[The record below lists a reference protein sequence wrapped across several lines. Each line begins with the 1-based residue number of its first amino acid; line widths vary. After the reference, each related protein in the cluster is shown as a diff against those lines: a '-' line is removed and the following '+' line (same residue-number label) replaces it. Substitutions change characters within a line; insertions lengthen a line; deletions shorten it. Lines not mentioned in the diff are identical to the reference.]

1 MTSVATWV
9 VKILSHLPKIL
20 ILGGHFFH
28 AAIKPFFSISPEVTR
43 AWVTERALE
52 TISES
57 FPLSRRVKLTPIP
70 APSSSSNWDRV
81 ESTLLSWVSLTTLID
96 QHILPIKPQ
105 KFAILQAHGEERFLG
120 DCRPSYRVFFQRSVF
135 QGFITGGSSC
145 LSHTLIRHC
154 SHGSLR

>member
-52 TISES
+52 MISES

-70 APSSSSNWDRV
+70 ALPV
-81 ESTLLSWVSLTTLID
+81 PLTGTGWNL
-96 QHILPIKPQ
+96 HCY
-105 KFAILQAHGEERFLG
+105 LG
-120 DCRPSYRVFFQRSVF
+120 FR
-135 QGFITGGSSC
+135 
-145 LSHTLIRHC
+145 
-154 SHGSLR
+154 